1 MTPIITDI
9 FLVSDQDEPELGYE
23 PVQYRRVFLNDEDV
37 EVNPSEEVGG
47 AAESSQQHDEGED
60 DAGNNAHCS
69 DDNYSYSDVNESYSS
84 DTDHDIETTYQE
96 DA

>member
-1 MTPIITDI
+1 MTFPC
-9 FLVSDQDEPELGYE
+9 VSDQDEPELGYE

-47 AAESSQQHDEGED
+47 GAESSQKQHGEGED
-60 DAGNNAHCS
+60 DAGDNAHCS

-84 DTDHDIETTYQE
+84 DTDHDMETAYQE

>member
-1 MTPIITDI
+1 MWLQSSLTCPC
-9 FLVSDQDEPELGYE
+9 VSDQDESELGYE

-47 AAESSQQHDEGED
+47 GAESSQKRHDEGED
-60 DAGNNAHCS
+60 DAGDNAHCS

-84 DTDHDIETTYQE
+84 DTDDDITYQE